1 MFSWYPPYI
10 QLLLTCVVFS
20 NQKMCWKWLIT
31 FSIPSSLAFSRLICE
46 RFWVG
51 LPARASMQ
59 HQSDSVWSKFC
70 KNHENWNGVKSQRN
84 GVKSQR
90 NGVFFLDVF
99 SKRWVQLELDDWS
112 LNWLCSQFM
121 RPKHGCELQA
131 WKVCS
136 SHHAFSFPISYL
148 QATLLGVVITS
159 TVFLSMIHPK
169 NALMKSKQLRAH
181 GALVAS
187 PNGENVRKRR

>member
-90 NGVFFLDVF
+90 NGVIFFGCF
-99 SKRWVQLELDDWS
+99 FQEMSAARAG
-112 LNWLCSQFM
+112 WLIF
-121 RPKHGCELQA
+121 KLA
-131 WKVCS
+131 LLTI
-136 SHHAFSFPISYL
+136 HATETWL
-148 QATLLGVVITS
+148 RTAG
-159 TVFLSMIHPK
+159 
-169 NALMKSKQLRAH
+169 MKSLFLTSCLQF
-181 GALVAS
+181 S
-187 PNGENVRKRR
+187 N